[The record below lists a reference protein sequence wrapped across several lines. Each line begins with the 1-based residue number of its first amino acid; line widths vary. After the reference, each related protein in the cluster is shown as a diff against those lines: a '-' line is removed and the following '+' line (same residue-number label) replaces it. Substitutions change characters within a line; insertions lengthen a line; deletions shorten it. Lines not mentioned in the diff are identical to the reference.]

1 MWNHWNHNS
10 HGKTSDLSRD
20 KQETTNVKPTAAHK
34 SDTMGSIA
42 TGDCEASDKTSSHKA
57 LHANSCVGLQSG
69 DDPKLSENHKKVQ
82 MQTKPNFSVT
92 KGGEYVT
99 KSQTVKD
106 GAEEVVK
113 KIALAKNASLAPVIV
128 PKGSLENKV
137 YSLQKRSCE
146 RES

>member
-1 MWNHWNHNS
+1 M
-10 HGKTSDLSRD
+10 SRD
-20 KQETTNVKPTAAHK
+20 KQETTNVKPTAAYK

-42 TGDCEASDKTSSHKA
+42 TGDCEASGKTSSHKA

-137 YSLQKRSCE
+137 SSLQKRSCE